1 MAVVD
6 ILTIRQSP
14 QMGKGPGSLELLYT
28 GRERLVYISRKG
40 ANSRGKGKAS
50 ANSFDLHTFSQAKTV
65 FLHCLHDQ
73 LIFNLF

>member
-1 MAVVD
+1 
-6 ILTIRQSP
+6 
-14 QMGKGPGSLELLYT
+14 MGKGLGSLELVYT
-28 GRERLVYISRKG
+28 GRERLVYISRER
-40 ANSRGKGKAS
+40 ARSRGKGKAS